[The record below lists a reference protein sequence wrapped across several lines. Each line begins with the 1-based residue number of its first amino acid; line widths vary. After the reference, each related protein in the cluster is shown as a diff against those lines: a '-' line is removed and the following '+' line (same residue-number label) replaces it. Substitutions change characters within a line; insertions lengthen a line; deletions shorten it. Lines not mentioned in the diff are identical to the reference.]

1 MKLTVQLK
9 ERSYPIIIEKGALSN
24 IQQTINTNRKIAII
38 SDDQVPDTWIEI
50 VKKQC
55 PNSFVVRFPAGEESK
70 NIHQFQYLLEKCIE
84 QEMSRKD
91 AIIAI
96 GGGVTGDLSG
106 FVAAS
111 YMRGIDFYNIPTT
124 ILSQVDSSVGGKVA
138 IDMGSYKNIVG
149 AFYQPKS
156 VTIDPN
162 VLSTL
167 SIRHQHNGLVE
178 ALKMG
183 LILEEGLVD
192 AFEKEELDIEYI
204 ISRSIDLKRQ
214 VVEQDEKESSLRK
227 ILNFGH
233 TIGHAI
239 EGAYGLNTY
248 YHGECVAM
256 GMLFF
261 IDNPELKQRI
271 INIYKKLNLPAVPDY
286 DVDTLMDYIAHDKKS
301 SAKNVSVIRVEKAGQ
316 YIIEEM
322 SYEKIKSI
330 LERGP
335 YEK

>member
-9 ERSYPIIIEKGALSN
+9 DRSYPIIIEKGALSN
-24 IQQTINTNRKIAII
+24 IKETINVNRKIAII
-38 SDDQVPDTWIEI
+38 SDSGVPDQWIEI
-50 VKKQC
+50 VHKQC
-55 PNSFVVRFPAGEESK
+55 PNSFILRFPEGEESK
-70 NIHQFQYLLEKCIE
+70 NINQYQYLLEQCIE
-84 QEMSRKD
+84 HEMSRKD

-156 VTIDPN
+156 VTIDPD

-167 SIRHQHNGLVE
+167 SIRQQHNGLVE

-183 LILEEGLVD
+183 LILEASLVEE
-192 AFEKEELDIEYI
+192 FEKDELNLEYI
-204 ISRSIDLKRQ
+204 ITRSIDLKRQ
-214 VVEQDEKESSLRK
+214 IVEQDEKESSLRK

-261 IDNPELKQRI
+261 IEDDALKQRVV
-271 INIYKKLNLPAVPDY
+271 NIYKKLNLPDVPNY
-286 DVDTLMDYIAHDKKS
+286 DVDTLMEYIAHDKKS
-301 SAKNVSVIRVEKAGQ
+301 TSNSVSVIKVKEAGK

-322 SYEKIKSI
+322 DYETMRTV